1 MIDAPGPQDYIP
13 DISMCHNQLKIG
25 GDRKPFGVNTIRFGK
40 DDNGVP
46 GAGTYKLPDSC
57 KVKQPKHELA
67 SYRSKVSNGLT
78 GLNDIVIGPNNPGIG
93 EYDT

>member
-1 MIDAPGPQDYIP
+1 MIDSPGPQDYIP
-13 DISMCHNQLKIG
+13 DLSKSLYNMKDG

-57 KVKQPKHELA
+57 RVNNPKQELA
-67 SYRSKVSNGLT
+67 SYRSKVQNGLT
-78 GLNDIVIGPNNPGIG
+78 GRADIVIGPDNPGIG

>member
-1 MIDAPGPQDYIP
+1 MNINKYMIDAPGPQDYIP
-13 DISMCHNQLKIG
+13 DLGINAMKNG

-57 KVKQPKHELA
+57 RVKQPKHELA
-67 SYRSKVSNGLT
+67 SYRSKV
-78 GLNDIVIGPNNPGIG
+78 
-93 EYDT
+93 

>member
-1 MIDAPGPQDYIP
+1 LPKIQANFASSARTDMNVNKGMLFSPGPQDYIP
-13 DISMCHNQLKIG
+13 DLSKSLYNMKDG

-57 KVKQPKHELA
+57 QVRQPKQELA
-67 SYRSKVSNGLT
+67 SYRSKV
-78 GLNDIVIGPNNPGIG
+78 
-93 EYDT
+93 